1 MTTIFLSMRANHG
14 FHRGRHH
21 YIQPIAGLRGKGQA
35 MQAVDVRM
43 GGKPHE
49 NVRPRSVASLVSLLN
64 VMASDFHVAHR
75 AYRIKCYMEEQKKD
89 KFS

>member
-1 MTTIFLSMRANHG
+1 
-14 FHRGRHH
+14 
-21 YIQPIAGLRGKGQA
+21 